1 MVVLRLVHIVLGALW
16 VGSVFALTAVVA
28 PGMQALGL
36 PLDPVMRTLEHKKFP
51 QLMMTF
57 GGLSILAGLTM
68 LYILSK
74 GSQPDF
80 MGSRFG
86 ATLSFGGL
94 CAILALV
101 VGATVQRPAAART
114 AALRAEMKNNPKPGE
129 DPRQAEVNALQ
140 RRIVM
145 AGRIVLALLI
155 LTVSAMAVA
164 RYL

>member
-36 PLDPVMRTLEHKKFP
+36 PLDPVMRTLEHRKFP

-57 GGLSILAGLTM
+57 AGLSILAGLAM
-68 LYILSK
+68 LYKLSN
-74 GSQPDF
+74 GFQAAF
-80 MGSRFG
+80 MGSHFG
-86 ATLSFGGL
+86 SALSFGGL

-101 VGATVQRPAAART
+101 IGASVQAPSAAR
-114 AALRAEMKNNPKPGE
+114 AKAIRLDMKNTPRQGE
-129 DPRQAEVNALQ
+129 DPRQAAVSALQ
-140 RRIVM
+140 RRIVT
-145 AGRIVLALLI
+145 AGRVVLILLL